1 VKAMNAIQPII
12 PINSLEELN
21 AARAVTPTIA
31 ADTNSATAPFRSLFQ
46 NAISGV
52 QKTDADLGNQ
62 IYQMASGQSDNLHN
76 VLIASQKAGLS
87 VDMVVE
93 LRNKLLDAYKEL
105 ININV

>member
-1 VKAMNAIQPII
+1 MNAIQPII

-21 AARAVTPTIA
+21 AARAVTPSIG

-46 NAISGV
+46 NAISDV

>member
-1 VKAMNAIQPII
+1 MNAIQPII

-21 AARAVTPTIA
+21 AARAVTPSTPSIA
-31 ADTNSATAPFRSLFQ
+31 TDTNSATAPFRSMFQ
-46 NAISGV
+46 DAVSDV

-62 IYQMASGQSDNLHN
+62 VYQMASGQSDNLHN
-76 VLIASQKAGLS
+76 ILIASQKANLS

>member
-1 VKAMNAIQPII
+1 MNAIQPIV

-21 AARAVTPTIA
+21 AARAVTPSIA
-31 ADTNSATAPFRSLFQ
+31 TDTNSATAPFRSMFQ
-46 NAISGV
+46 DAVSDV

-62 IYQMASGQSDNLHN
+62 VYQMASGQSDNLHN
-76 VLIASQKAGLS
+76 ILIASQKASLS